1 MSLFR
6 KPIIH
11 PPPSRNSNP
20 FATRF
25 FTPGAI
31 PFYFDRVPL
40 VSSENQSALRENSPE
55 HQQAIFDA
63 LLSQIFAGQFNSQ
76 GERWERPNSKSTA
89 RERSNRPKRCSCFAI
104 VGPHGTGKSTLL
116 AQLEQAILETYSHR
130 SCQSLFLNS
139 SSSSRQSL
147 TRALR
152 LLKTSSICLIDGF
165 EQLPKWGQTL
175 CVWTAKSLHR
185 KLIATSHALPKGF
198 VPLWNTQMS
207 PEIERYVI
215 GQLLNNVPA
224 VESEDDLEQRSSN
237 FKNRELLDLLLESE
251 EWRTS
256 RAKHRENLRE
266 SLFDMY
272 DWWGNRVDEILGNR

>member
-6 KPIIH
+6 KPNIH
-11 PPPSRNSNP
+11 PPPSRTSNP

-31 PFYFDRVPL
+31 PFYFDRVPPVL
-40 VSSENQSALRENSPE
+40 SENKLALRAISPE

-63 LLSQIFAGQFNSQ
+63 LLAQILGSQFKSQ
-76 GERWERPNSKSTA
+76 GELSDLRNRKSTA
-89 RERSNRPKRCSCFAI
+89 PDRSNRPKRCSCFAI

-116 AQLEQAILETYSHR
+116 AQLEQSLLETYSHR
-130 SCQSLFLNS
+130 GCQSLFLNS

-147 TRALR
+147 TKALR

-165 EQLPKWGQTL
+165 EQLPKCGQTI
-175 CVWTAKSLHR
+175 CVWTAKSLQR

-198 VPLWNTQMS
+198 VPLWHTQMS
-207 PEIERYVI
+207 PEIERYVV
-215 GQLLNNVPA
+215 GQLLGNVCSGESGEDPA
-224 VESEDDLEQRSSN
+224 KRSSN

>member
-6 KPIIH
+6 KPDIH
-11 PPPSRNSNP
+11 PPLSRNSNP

-25 FTPGAI
+25 FTPGTI
-31 PFYFDRVPL
+31 PFYFDRVPP
-40 VSSENQSALRENSPE
+40 VQSIDQPSLRETLLE
-55 HQQAIFDA
+55 QQAIFEA
-63 LLSQIFAGQFNSQ
+63 LLAQILSGEFRSQ
-76 GERWERPNSKSTA
+76 GELWDRRDSKLIP
-89 RERSNRPKRCSCFAI
+89 RDRSNRTKRCSCFAI

-116 AQLEQAILETYSHR
+116 AQLEHAILESYSHR

-147 TRALR
+147 ARALL

-165 EQLPKWGQTL
+165 EQLPKWGQRL

-185 KLIATSHALPKGF
+185 KLIATSHVLPKGF

-215 GQLLNNVPA
+215 GQLLKNVPA

-237 FKNRELLDLLLESE
+237 FKNRELLELLLKSE
-251 EWRTS
+251 EWRIS

-266 SLFDMY
+266 TLFDMY

>member
-6 KPIIH
+6 KPDIH

-40 VSSENQSALRENSPE
+40 VSSENQSTLRENSPE

-63 LLSQIFAGQFNSQ
+63 LLAQILGSQFKSQ
-76 GERWERPNSKSTA
+76 GELSDLRNRKSIA
-89 RERSNRPKRCSCFAI
+89 RDRSDRPKRYSCFAI

-116 AQLEQAILETYSHR
+116 AQLEQALLETYSHR
-130 SCQSLFLNS
+130 VCQSLFLNT

-147 TRALR
+147 TRALH
-152 LLKTSSICLIDGF
+152 LLNTSSICLIDGF
-165 EQLPKWGQTL
+165 EQLPKWGQTI
-175 CVWTAKSLHR
+175 CVWTAKSLQR

-207 PEIERYVI
+207 PEIERYVV
-215 GQLLNNVPA
+215 GQLLGNVCSGESGEDPA
-224 VESEDDLEQRSSN
+224 MRSSN

-256 RAKHRENLRE
+256 REKHRENLRE